1 MTGETMGNCVS
12 LTMSTSTMT
21 PSDTSSGDDVMKRMV
36 DEIKKLVE
44 DEKKDK
50 MENVKISEDLR
61 KEREKTRQLRRDMQN
76 LRDLNNMANSVI
88 KHFKSYYEKKE
99 RVKIT
104 KKGKMVKM

>member
-1 MTGETMGNCVS
+1 
-12 LTMSTSTMT
+12 
-21 PSDTSSGDDVMKRMV
+21 MKRMV

-88 KHFKSYYEKKE
+88 KHFKS
-99 RVKIT
+99 
-104 KKGKMVKM
+104 